1 MTIRKTGWSTKESFQ
16 KAREKASAQY
26 ILQMDSDFQDAWET
40 TRLMD
45 MVVSTTQWMTW
56 LVGSGWTTDSSTD
69 LSL

>member
-1 MTIRKTGWSTKESFQ
+1 MTIRKTGWSTKESLQ